1 MADTVDNSLRS
12 IMRAKLADAKYNKF
26 RYGLSTPGSSTPSAG
41 RSSSPEQPRDPLIDP
56 ALYDE
61 GSMSVQRIDRPG
73 TSSEQLTQKMAPRPS
88 VSGKQPRSQWKEK
101 QATNSTHTDISDAE
115 SSDEEDT
122 HDVAAPVNQ
131 RLDFNAFGLTPRTP
145 LQTYAQKLAT
155 DIGLTGK
162 LLHQALNFSTVSSQ

>member
-1 MADTVDNSLRS
+1 MDCQRLGHRLLQWGVHPAPSNQETL
-12 IMRAKLADAKYNKF
+12 
-26 RYGLSTPGSSTPSAG
+26 SSTQRFITKAACLFRWLTALGHRPNNQRRRRLLDHLCQANSQDANG
-41 RSSSPEQPRDPLIDP
+41 KRSN
-56 ALYDE
+56 
-61 GSMSVQRIDRPG
+61 
-73 TSSEQLTQKMAPRPS
+73 QLL
-88 VSGKQPRSQWKEK
+88 
-101 QATNSTHTDISDAE
+101 STHTDISDAE